1 MAVER
6 TVKLDLDAKDV
17 LKKLENIEKELN
29 NVKDGVDKN
38 TEEMGK
44 LGRATASTADK
55 MGTLAG
61 GISVVGVA
69 LKALVISSVLKAFD
83 MFFTIL
89 RNNQTVLD
97 ATNKAFETMNITIKT
112 LVNDIV
118 NITTTGVLKNFF
130 NDLKNT

>member
-29 NVKDGVDKN
+29 NVKDSVGKN
-38 TEEMGK
+38 TEEMGN

-55 MGTLAG
+55 MDTLAG
-61 GISVVGVA
+61 GIGFVA
-69 LKALVISSVLKAFD
+69 VSLKALVISSVLKAFD
-83 MFFTIL
+83 MFFDIL
-89 RNNQTVLD
+89 RNNQFVLD

-130 NDLKNT
+130 NV